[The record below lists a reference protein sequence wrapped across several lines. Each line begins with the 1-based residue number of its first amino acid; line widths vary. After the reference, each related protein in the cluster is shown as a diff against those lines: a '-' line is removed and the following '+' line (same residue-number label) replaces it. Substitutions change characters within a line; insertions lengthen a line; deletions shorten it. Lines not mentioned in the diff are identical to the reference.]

1 MNKFTFITGMP
12 RTRQAWLSA
21 FLDGASEQVRT
32 SFDQGFHD
40 FVNNDASLVKV
51 SCGSGNLGNIDLI
64 NKLRED
70 GNNEVKV
77 IWIERDE
84 KEALI
89 ALRRHLE
96 SFGIRMNYEES
107 SRLFNEIIK
116 AKNNFMRSVVIDD
129 FFNYNEIDARILKI
143 AKLACDYQPTLD
155 RIQLFQRLRISEIIT
170 PEQRSHLLQ
179 LIRGGSLS
187 GDQAGQRILF
197 DSEAAQVDW
206 SGPQGVPYSGSSD
219 SRFPARSCYANAV

>member
-1 MNKFTFITGMP
+1 MNRFTFITGMP

-40 FVNNDASLVKV
+40 FVNNDSSLVKV
-51 SCGSGNLGNIDLI
+51 SCGSGNLGNTDLI

-70 GNNEVKV
+70 PNNEVRV
-77 IWIERDE
+77 IFIERDE
-84 KEALI
+84 KESLI

-107 SRLFNEIIK
+107 SKLFNEIIK
-116 AKNNFMRSVVIDD
+116 SKNNFMRSVVIDS
-129 FFNYNEIDARILKI
+129 FFLYDEIDAQILKI

-170 PEQRSHLLQ
+170 PEQRSSLLQ
-179 LIRGGSLS
+179 LIRGNSLS
-187 GDQAGQRILF
+187 SDQEGQRILF
-197 DSEAAQVDW
+197 DSEAARFDW
-206 SGPQGVPYSGSSD
+206 SGSQGFSYGGSSD
-219 SRFPARSCYANAV
+219 SRFPARSGYANSI